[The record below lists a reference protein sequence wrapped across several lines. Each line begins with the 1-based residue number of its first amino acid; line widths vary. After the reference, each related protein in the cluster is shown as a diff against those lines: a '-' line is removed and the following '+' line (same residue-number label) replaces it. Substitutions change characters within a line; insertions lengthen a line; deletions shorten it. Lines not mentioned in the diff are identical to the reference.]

1 MGSMALADVGT
12 FDVASALETG
22 TKLINWVFT
31 SISSNA
37 ILTAVFVVATLVP
50 AGIGIFRHL
59 KNAV

>member
-1 MGSMALADVGT
+1 MGAMVLEGSSFSVSEALTTAT
-12 FDVASALETG
+12 S
-22 TKLINWVFT
+22 LISWVFT
-31 SISSNA
+31 QISSNS